1 MKAFK
6 GFTSDLMSRLG
17 NGDKEKCTF
26 QPGITMTEE
35 SSKTGRGG
43 YHCCENPFDCLT
55 YYALDRKNRFF
66 KVEAAGSIDEDEQ
79 GRIACTKIT
88 LLEELN
94 PLGLALEGMIYM
106 IEHPGREKWQQNH
119 LNVTVAADVAEA
131 KETGQ
136 IAIARGED
144 PQVKGPVGSILGILK
159 EEDGVG
165 IVESKLFIVNSGQAD
180 RWLTIGAGRKL
191 EEVPDEE
198 TID

>member
-1 MKAFK
+1 
-6 GFTSDLMSRLG
+6 
-17 NGDKEKCTF
+17 
-26 QPGITMTEE
+26 
-35 SSKTGRGG
+35 
-43 YHCCENPFDCLT
+43 
-55 YYALDRKNRFF
+55 
-66 KVEAAGSIDEDEQ
+66 
-79 GRIACTKIT
+79 
-88 LLEELN
+88 
-94 PLGLALEGMIYM
+94 M

-136 IAIARGED
+136 VAIARGKD

-165 IVESKLFIVNSGQAD
+165 IVESKLFIVQPGQAD